1 MDVKVRS
8 VGAIRQVL
16 GKAELPVAVTE
27 GTTLSGLLARL
38 GEDIEGF
45 APYAVKAREASS
57 YAPLRIVVNGRDIV
71 PGQREH
77 TILNDGDD
85 VLILLPIAGG

>member
-1 MDVKVRS
+1 MEVRVRS

-16 GKAELPVAVTE
+16 GAAELPVTVSE
-27 GTTLSGLLARL
+27 GTTLSGLLQRL

-45 APYAVKAREASS
+45 APYAVKAQEAAA
-57 YAPLRIVVNGRDIV
+57 YAPLRIVVNGRDV
-71 PGQREH
+71 TPGQRES
-77 TILNDGDD
+77 TVLKDGDD

>member
-16 GKAELPVAVTE
+16 GKAELPVAVPE
-27 GTTLSGLLARL
+27 GTTLSDLLARL

-45 APYAVKAREASS
+45 APYAVKAQEASS
-57 YAPLRIVVNGRDIV
+57 YAPLRIVVNGRDVV
-71 PGQREH
+71 PAQRQH
-77 TILNDGDD
+77 LVLRDGDD
-85 VLILLPIAGG
+85 VLVLLPIAGG